1 MNIYANENQPI
12 IKAIK
17 FCLNWNSATMKLL
30 GVDYSVDKEIY
41 KCRVLDR
48 DFGGRVTARLEE
60 KFVRSAIN
68 WLKSGGKWW
77 MPLQ

>member
-1 MNIYANENQPI
+1 MNIIEEKNREV

-17 FCLNWNSATMKLL
+17 FCLNWNSATMRLY
-30 GVDYSVDKEIY
+30 GVEYKVDKELY

-48 DFGGRVTARLEE
+48 DFGGRVTVRLEE

-68 WLKSGGKWW
+68 WLKNGGLWW
-77 MPLQ
+77 GL

>member
-1 MNIYANENQPI
+1 MNILDDKNMVV

-17 FCLNWNSATMKLL
+17 FCLNWNPATMHLY
-30 GVDYSVDKEIY
+30 GVDYKVDKELY

-48 DFGGRVTARLEE
+48 DFGGRVTVRLEE

-68 WLKSGGKWW
+68 WLKNGGLWW
-77 MPLQ
+77 S